1 MSHDWQRTHDMPD
14 FTGQT
19 VDESSGRLLWVL
31 VALIALGLLIL
42 VSAFSY
48 GPTSVVHPG
57 GAGAAPAL
65 AVLPERAAQPDR
77 IDKPWSTAC

>member
-14 FTGQT
+14 LTGET
-19 VDESSGRLLWVL
+19 VDDSGGRLLWVL
-31 VALIALGLLIL
+31 VAVVALGLLIL

-57 GAGAAPAL
+57 GAGAEQVVAPANTDG
-65 AVLPERAAQPDR
+65 AGAASASSGD
-77 IDKPWSTAC
+77 

>member
-57 GAGAAPAL
+57 GAGADQPAVS
-65 AVLPERAAQPDR
+65 AGSDGAG
-77 IDKPWSTAC
+77 TATASSGN